1 MECLQCKNQSHKYTS
16 IFVHCHSFLY
26 NINQNRNLPKIIVR
40 IRNLQM
46 SEDPNDGK
54 GVVSYG
60 HKANGQRNILKK
72 KQFYDFSFLL
82 EETPGE
88 KPVLEM
94 IISICA

>member
-1 MECLQCKNQSHKYTS
+1 
-16 IFVHCHSFLY
+16 
-26 NINQNRNLPKIIVR
+26 
-40 IRNLQM
+40 M